1 MVEQQWYL
9 EVADM
14 CPVVDTV
21 AQIIL
26 YESKT
31 AVFFI
36 FLEQGGVFRR
46 REDLLITCHNNQ
58 SLISDSGILKY
69 IHDLS

>member
-1 MVEQQWYL
+1 MVEQQRYL

-31 AVFFI
+31 AVFFSKVACS
-36 FLEQGGVFRR
+36 GG

-58 SLISDSGILKY
+58 ILISDSGILKY

>member
-31 AVFFI
+31 AVFFC
-36 FLEQGGVFRR
+36 FF
-46 REDLLITCHNNQ
+46 
-58 SLISDSGILKY
+58 
-69 IHDLS
+69 